1 MKTKTST
8 YVVELGTEGEDSSP
22 GLALSLLR
30 NRIKGI
36 SFHHEGGVLSVG
48 TASDFHLRKLTD
60 VAVSEDGKSEGVE
73 RMALV
78 CRVEMDN
85 EAHDSIKHL
94 LTDGTQKL
102 WVMDHPILR
111 AVAS

>member
-1 MKTKTST
+1 MKTST
-8 YVVELGTEGEDSSP
+8 YIVELGTEGEDSSP

-48 TASDFHLRKLTD
+48 TASDFHLRTLTD
-60 VAVSEDGKSEGVE
+60 VEVSEDGKSEGTVQ

-94 LTDGTQKL
+94 LTDGVQKL

-111 AVAS
+111 AVSP